1 MFHKLNQV
9 CWPKS
14 TVNVQEKFW
23 LKTEPAGILFQMM
36 LRNKIPIFAIRLG
49 PKKLSSIS
57 NGRVILYLLSFGSDT
72 GSCPSVCLT
81 IDINSCPSVDLVN
94 LSVPELQKHQ
104 NFLYPLWYK
113 LSKLLFKEL
122 SGKLKWM

>member
-49 PKKLSSIS
+49 PKNYQASQMGGLFCIFLVLGLILDPVLVYIWQLISIL
-57 NGRVILYLLSFGSDT
+57 VQVLI
-72 GSCPSVCLT
+72 
-81 IDINSCPSVDLVN
+81 LVN